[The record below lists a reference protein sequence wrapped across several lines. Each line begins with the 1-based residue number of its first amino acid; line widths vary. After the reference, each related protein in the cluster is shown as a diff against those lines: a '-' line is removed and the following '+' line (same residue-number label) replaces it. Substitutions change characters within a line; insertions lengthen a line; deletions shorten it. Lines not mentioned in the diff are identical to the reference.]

1 MGRSEPLPI
10 AFTGLSVVNFHYI
23 AKRKRRSLV
32 SYFVQS
38 QFVISTKNVWYVSS
52 PMMSARAITPFG
64 LLVKTVEKRT
74 ETIEGSGGKA
84 PSRGL
89 YGLAS

>member
-1 MGRSEPLPI
+1 MGRCDPLLT

-23 AKRKRRSLV
+23 TKRKRRSLV

-38 QFVISTKNVWYVSS
+38 QFVISTKNMVC
-52 PMMSARAITPFG
+52 
-64 LLVKTVEKRT
+64 LVADDVGEGDFSVRPLTKTVGKRT
-74 ETIEGSGGKA
+74 ENIEGSGGKA